1 MALAQTT
8 GATVSG
14 TVTDPTGAAVPNAQV
29 VLTNNATNVPFNAT
43 TNGVGIYRIT
53 GLLPGSYKATVTHE
67 GFNSTVKDGIELHVL
82 DQVALDFSLQIG
94 SVAQSVTVQAGSALI
109 ETASSTIGQV
119 IESRGIVDQPLNGR
133 NIYSLLALV
142 PGVVANGGTDQPA
155 AMSQIW
161 ANNNFSIGGGFG
173 NDNSTYVDG
182 APINV
187 NYAWGSALTPT
198 QDAIVEFKVESNN
211 IGPQFGATGGGIVN
225 LVTRSGGNAFHG
237 TAYEFLRNKVMN
249 ANTFYGNKEGLSV
262 PPFTQNNYGA
272 AVGGPI
278 VKDKAFFYF
287 SWEGFALRQGNTFA
301 TTIPTAAQ
309 RTGDFSA
316 AGLNPIYD
324 PCAGNVNAQNTCVST
339 PAQRTQFPGN
349 MIPPGRLD
357 PTAMATIL
365 TVYPLPNATG
375 VSNYINN
382 YSSGVNSKQFNFRV
396 DYNVSSKQHM
406 FGRYTYEDGVYEG
419 VLPYHTPYT
428 GTGPEPTL
436 AEQFVIGD
444 NYTISPTTIAQI
456 RLSYLRFTWAIV
468 PPVPSLDVTK
478 FDWPASFNT
487 EMTWPYLPGLCIA
500 GYSNPSFMCGNS
512 EQNLH
517 AFNNNYT
524 LSGSFTKDIGRHTL
538 TFGGEVER
546 LDDNYGQVNNSSG
559 VYDFSSGFTALN
571 PLSPGNT
578 GDALASTELGYAVD
592 GAATQLNIPA
602 ADQYYSGL
610 YVNDQYKVTSKLTL
624 NLGLRWEQPGS
635 FTERHNR
642 ATVFLPTAV
651 SPLAAPTGLP
661 LTGNY
666 ALVASSEWP
675 DRHNTQQH
683 WDQFAP
689 RVGFAYRLGDK
700 TAVRAG
706 FGVFFPP
713 IGYNLILAPGQS
725 PVNSATTNMIT
736 SLDSGITPYATLHNP
751 YPTGII
757 QAVGHSL
764 DFETKLYGSS
774 PNSPLPVQPVT
785 RVFQWNFSVQRELGR
800 GTVLDATYAG
810 SRGTNLPTLIENV
823 DTLPDADLAQG
834 SQLIQ
839 SVANPFFGLSAAGPT
854 LGSEQTVTK
863 AQLLLPYP
871 QFTGVG
877 GVNQND
883 RMSAYNALQVKL
895 QKHFSH
901 GGTLL
906 LAYTW
911 AKLVSN
917 TDELPSWS
925 EAEAGLE
932 GPQGDQDPHNL
943 LGERSLSGQDVSQ
956 NLVISYVVDLPF
968 GKGHRW
974 LPGATGVTQHLV
986 GGWALNGTS
995 TFQKGFP
1002 LGINNAI
1009 PAPYGGSRPNVV
1021 AGCKKSISGA
1031 GVSRLDEWFNT
1042 TCFSEPPAFT
1052 FGNESREDST
1062 LRAQGVNNWNVGIAK
1077 QLFSVHDRVGLT
1089 FRAEFFNLF
1098 NRVMFGPPG
1107 TSYGTPQFGV
1117 ISSQVNNPRLVQL
1130 ALRLEF

>member
-382 YSSGVNSKQFNFRV
+382 YSSGVNSKQFNFR
-396 DYNVSSKQHM
+396 
-406 FGRYTYEDGVYEG
+406 
-419 VLPYHTPYT
+419 
-428 GTGPEPTL
+428 
-436 AEQFVIGD
+436 
-444 NYTISPTTIAQI
+444 
-456 RLSYLRFTWAIV
+456 RL
-468 PPVPSLDVTK
+468 
-478 FDWPASFNT
+478 
-487 EMTWPYLPGLCIA
+487 
-500 GYSNPSFMCGNS
+500 
-512 EQNLH
+512 
-517 AFNNNYT
+517 
-524 LSGSFTKDIGRHTL
+524 
-538 TFGGEVER
+538 
-546 LDDNYGQVNNSSG
+546 
-559 VYDFSSGFTALN
+559 
-571 PLSPGNT
+571 
-578 GDALASTELGYAVD
+578 
-592 GAATQLNIPA
+592 
-602 ADQYYSGL
+602 
-610 YVNDQYKVTSKLTL
+610 
-624 NLGLRWEQPGS
+624 
-635 FTERHNR
+635 
-642 ATVFLPTAV
+642 
-651 SPLAAPTGLP
+651 
-661 LTGNY
+661 
-666 ALVASSEWP
+666 
-675 DRHNTQQH
+675 
-683 WDQFAP
+683 
-689 RVGFAYRLGDK
+689 
-700 TAVRAG
+700 
-706 FGVFFPP
+706 
-713 IGYNLILAPGQS
+713 
-725 PVNSATTNMIT
+725 
-736 SLDSGITPYATLHNP
+736 
-751 YPTGII
+751 
-757 QAVGHSL
+757 
-764 DFETKLYGSS
+764 
-774 PNSPLPVQPVT
+774 
-785 RVFQWNFSVQRELGR
+785 
-800 GTVLDATYAG
+800 
-810 SRGTNLPTLIENV
+810 
-823 DTLPDADLAQG
+823 
-834 SQLIQ
+834 
-839 SVANPFFGLSAAGPT
+839 
-854 LGSEQTVTK
+854 
-863 AQLLLPYP
+863 
-871 QFTGVG
+871 
-877 GVNQND
+877 
-883 RMSAYNALQVKL
+883 
-895 QKHFSH
+895 
-901 GGTLL
+901 
-906 LAYTW
+906 
-911 AKLVSN
+911 
-917 TDELPSWS
+917 
-925 EAEAGLE
+925 
-932 GPQGDQDPHNL
+932 
-943 LGERSLSGQDVSQ
+943 
-956 NLVISYVVDLPF
+956 
-968 GKGHRW
+968 
-974 LPGATGVTQHLV
+974 
-986 GGWALNGTS
+986 
-995 TFQKGFP
+995 
-1002 LGINNAI
+1002 
-1009 PAPYGGSRPNVV
+1009 
-1021 AGCKKSISGA
+1021 
-1031 GVSRLDEWFNT
+1031 
-1042 TCFSEPPAFT
+1042 
-1052 FGNESREDST
+1052 
-1062 LRAQGVNNWNVGIAK
+1062 
-1077 QLFSVHDRVGLT
+1077 
-1089 FRAEFFNLF
+1089 
-1098 NRVMFGPPG
+1098 
-1107 TSYGTPQFGV
+1107 
-1117 ISSQVNNPRLVQL
+1117 
-1130 ALRLEF
+1130 